1 MEVVVY
7 DKDNCGECRK
17 TEKLLDELGVSYETK
32 NVSHDP
38 DALAYIKELGFTQ
51 APVVIVGE
59 EKWSGHQPQK
69 INALFGSVG
78 DDDED
83 DDAWDF

>member
-1 MEVVVY
+1 MDVVVY

-17 TEKLLDELGVSYETK
+17 TEKYLDELGVSYRTV

-38 DALAYIKELGFTQ
+38 EALAYIKELGFTQ
-51 APVVIVGE
+51 APVVVVGE
-59 EKWSGHQPQK
+59 EMWSGHQPRK
-69 INALFGSVG
+69 IESLFGF
-78 DDDED
+78 DKDD

>member
-1 MEVVVY
+1 MDVVVY

-17 TEKLLDELGVSYETK
+17 TEKHLDRLGVVYETK

-38 DALAYIKELGFTQ
+38 EALAHIKELGFTQ

-69 INALFGSVG
+69 IDAMFGLSN

-83 DDAWDF
+83 DTWDF

>member
-1 MEVVVY
+1 MTVVVY

-17 TEKLLDELGVSYETK
+17 TEKYLDELGVDYETK

-38 DALAYIKELGFTQ
+38 EALAHIKELGFTQ
-51 APVVIVGE
+51 APVVVVGDE
-59 EKWSGHQPQK
+59 MWSGHQPRK
-69 INALFGSVG
+69 IDALFGHST
-78 DDDED
+78 DED